1 MDIYKCPKMKI
12 PNTFGK
18 FKTVNLYNKLKK
30 ILKENINR
38 MRKLYK
44 I

>member
-18 FKTVNLYNKLKK
+18 NKFIILYNKLKM
-30 ILKENINR
+30 ILKEF
-38 MRKLYK
+38 KLYFINK